1 MGNVLDDVT
10 DETVDKAH
18 VLRRVEDWQQRL
30 HGLYDMIKEW
40 LPYGWTVQRE
50 ASVSMHEGLMRK
62 FDIEP
67 KRLPTLNCDNGK
79 GTVIT
84 LEPRALWI
92 IGANGRVDLKCGKE
106 HYLIVD
112 LAENFETPTWQAAPA
127 ERRSERRAVSSDW
140 LRSILP

>member
-10 DETVDKAH
+10 DETVDRTH
-18 VLRRVEDWQQRL
+18 VLRRVDDWQQRL
-30 HGLYDMIKEW
+30 HGLYNMIEGW
-40 LPYGWTVQRE
+40 LPNGWTVQRE

-62 FDIEP
+62 FGIEP
-67 KRLPTLNCDNGK
+67 RKLPTLRCDNGK
-79 GTVIT
+79 GTLVT

-92 IGANGRVDLKCGKE
+92 IGANGRVDLKCGTR

-112 LAENFETPTWQAAPA
+112 LTDNFETPEWQAAPA
-127 ERRSERRAVSSDW
+127 DHRSERRTVSSDW

>member
-30 HGLYDMIKEW
+30 HSLYDMIEEW
-40 LPYGWTVQRE
+40 LPDGWTAQRE

-62 FDIEP
+62 FGIEP
-67 KRLPTLNCDNGK
+67 RLLPALRCESGK
-79 GTVIT
+79 ETVVT

-92 IGANGRVDLKCGKE
+92 IGANGRVDLKYDKKL
-106 HYLIVD
+106 YLIVD
-112 LAENFETPTWQAAPA
+112 LADNFEAPTWQAAPTD
-127 ERRSERRAVSSDW
+127 RRSERQTVSGDW
-140 LRSILP
+140 LRNILR